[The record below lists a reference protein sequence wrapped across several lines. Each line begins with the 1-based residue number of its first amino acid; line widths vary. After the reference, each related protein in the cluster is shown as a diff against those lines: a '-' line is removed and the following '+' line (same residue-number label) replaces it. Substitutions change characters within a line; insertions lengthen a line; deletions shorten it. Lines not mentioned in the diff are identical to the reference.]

1 MSCKCL
7 NCGEYLVY
15 MDFLKLTFNKLV
27 NVFIL
32 KKHNLFLKYP
42 EKININK
49 LIYKIL
55 KMIKKIIEMH
65 FIRNKFLNILS
76 LGFNKIKRCALFMGI
91 KQIIKKISYQDTL
104 FFTRKR
110 E

>member
-1 MSCKCL
+1 
-7 NCGEYLVY
+7 

-76 LGFNKIKRCALFMGI
+76 LGFNKIKPSALLMGV
-91 KQIIKKISYQDTL
+91 QQIKKNFLSRYITIHQK
-104 FFTRKR
+104 TRIKDITYR
-110 E
+110 